1 MMVLLVPEYT
11 NHYVSLL
18 KFKNSMNHEEYIKSS
33 KLELYKVINYD
44 FYLKYKSLQ
53 KVAKQFP
60 ENVHFVDIDFFAP
73 YSPQE
78 LLMDTVHLYPKGNK
92 ILAKNLANK
101 INTLYKE

>member
-1 MMVLLVPEYT
+1 MKQLAKELNNEDYT
-11 NHYVSLL
+11 
-18 KFKNSMNHEEYIKSS
+18 KSS

-44 FYLKYKSLQ
+44 FYSKYKSLE

-60 ENVHFVDIDFFAP
+60 KNVHFIDIDFFAP

-92 ILAKNLANK
+92 ILAKNLANQ
-101 INTLYKE
+101 INTLYKER